1 MMMLFK
7 AEGKGLR
14 AYAMAASLALGA
26 TLGFLPATPVQ
37 AQTRALPDFTDLV
50 DQVGRGFELQQL
62 GGHGNVFC
70 TLYTEYVKQT
80 RASLSKA

>member
-26 TLGFLPATPVQ
+26 TLGFLPATPDQ
-37 AQTRALPDFTDLV
+37 AQTRA
-50 DQVGRGFELQQL
+50 
-62 GGHGNVFC
+62 
-70 TLYTEYVKQT
+70 
-80 RASLSKA
+80 